1 MSPFHLFFFSSPG
14 FGAYQPS
21 IVYNEK
27 LMQFVYLQFGIVME
41 TEVQHNG
48 VESQICDDQ
57 VREKREQQ
65 QKKRREAYREKH
77 GSDDTYEHYQDECE
91 EEDGGD
97 SGTFHSHEPCTEN
110 REVGGKQKASP
121 FCWLCEYQGNRTTNE
136 VIRFI
141 MENIPHMALDSLIT
155 QSKYLLDR
163 VDVGSNCTIAQI
175 KMHVTSHML
184 HPRVKLALQLLDMVK
199 MQQDVSKCCVV
210 DDVEQGGK
218 TINPQAMRVYLT
230 LCTQVT
236 AVYKMGEDKLTFN
249 QSAVDK

>member
-1 MSPFHLFFFSSPG
+1 
-14 FGAYQPS
+14 
-21 IVYNEK
+21 
-27 LMQFVYLQFGIVME
+27 
-41 TEVQHNG
+41 
-48 VESQICDDQ
+48 
-57 VREKREQQ
+57 
-65 QKKRREAYREKH
+65 
-77 GSDDTYEHYQDECE
+77 
-91 EEDGGD
+91 
-97 SGTFHSHEPCTEN
+97 
-110 REVGGKQKASP
+110 
-121 FCWLCEYQGNRTTNE
+121 
-136 VIRFI
+136 
-141 MENIPHMALDSLIT
+141 MALDSLIT